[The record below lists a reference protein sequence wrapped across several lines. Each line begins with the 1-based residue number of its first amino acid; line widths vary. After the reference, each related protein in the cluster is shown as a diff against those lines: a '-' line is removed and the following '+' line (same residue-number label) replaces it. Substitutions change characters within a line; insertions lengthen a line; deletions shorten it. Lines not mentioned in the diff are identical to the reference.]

1 MALVTY
7 NLFRKV
13 GEMTMIFEDIAKLK
27 NDLIIQTD
35 NLAIN
40 LEDKSHESG
49 LWVTHVDNSAM
60 QH

>member
-1 MALVTY
+1 
-7 NLFRKV
+7 
-13 GEMTMIFEDIAKLK
+13 MTMIFEDIAKFK
-27 NDLIIQTD
+27 NDLIIQTG

-49 LWVTHVDNSAM
+49 LQVTHVDNSAM